1 MLSRDENELLTQIGP
16 GTAMGQ
22 LMRQYW
28 MPVLLSAELE
38 HGGRVKRVRLLG
50 EDLVALRARDGKVG
64 LLGEHCSHRRASLY
78 FGRNEEAGLRCIYH
92 GWKYGLD
99 GQCLEMPN
107 ESAESDF
114 QEKVCHPAY
123 PCAERGGV
131 VWTYMGPAACASGTS
146 RSPTCRSPPCRRPIP
161 RPIQFD
167 TPTSG
172 SRWTTSP
179 SSTGASRGIRR
190 AR

>member
-38 HGGRVKRVRLLG
+38 PGGRFKRVRLLG

-99 GQCLEMPN
+99 GQCLEMPRS
-107 ESAESDF
+107 E
-114 QEKVCHPAY
+114 
-123 PCAERGGV
+123 ERRVGKE
-131 VWTYMGPAACASGTS
+131 
-146 RSPTCRSPPCRRPIP
+146 CRS
-161 RPIQFD
+161 
-167 TPTSG
+167 
-172 SRWTTSP
+172 RWSP
-179 SSTGASRGIRR
+179 YH
-190 AR
+190 

>member
-1 MLSRDENELLTQIGP
+1 
-16 GTAMGQ
+16 MGQ

-38 HGGRVKRVRLLG
+38 PGGRVKRVRLLG

-78 FGRNEEAGLRCIYH
+78 FGRNEEAGLRCVYH

-107 ESAESDF
+107 EDPEGFDRDAMHEVMNPEIVGFFDRKLPSGRTRQTTVRRRRRHVAHAIPNPLGAGAPERNQVQVQST
-114 QEKVCHPAY
+114 QNARSSCRAY
-123 PCAERGGV
+123 
-131 VWTYMGPAACASGTS
+131 
-146 RSPTCRSPPCRRPIP
+146 
-161 RPIQFD
+161 
-167 TPTSG
+167 
-172 SRWTTSP
+172 
-179 SSTGASRGIRR
+179 
-190 AR
+190 